1 VRDGNADKRRREEKF
16 KGRFGHQKRAKSAPP
31 RVEPEEKHYERKR
44 EALDKLIGR
53 TGQGVSVTLERAIA
67 ALGAF
72 YFDKPTDRLPPMF
85 TGLAVADRVALAA
98 AVSGL
103 SAKTVRW
110 LVKDFEDTESIMLEE
125 GVRGAAAEAYLRWAR
140 PPEGSKGKAA
150 RVLRGPAGQHY
161 HARLDHAPRRAAV
174 VQGRVRAGLLQVG
187 KILKAWGFK
196 YGKLTR
202 PPRGENI
209 AAPPKEDLRAA
220 AGRGAEARGHPPVHA
235 TQRTAST

>member
-1 VRDGNADKRRREEKF
+1 VRK
-16 KGRFGHQKRAKSAPP
+16 
-31 RVEPEEKHYERKR
+31 EPEEKHYERKR

-53 TGQGVSVTLERAIA
+53 TGQGVSVALERAIA

-72 YFDKPTDRLPPMF
+72 YLDEHTDRLPPMF

-140 PPEGSKGKAA
+140 PPEGSKEKL
-150 RVLRGPAGQHY
+150 RVYFEDQLINSTTPVWIT
-161 HARLDHAPRRAAV
+161 RRV
-174 VQGRVRAGLLQVG
+174 VQQ
-187 KILKAWGFK
+187 WFK
-196 YGKLTR
+196 DEYELDFSRWAKSSR
-202 PPRGENI
+202 
-209 AAPPKEDLRAA
+209 
-220 AGRGAEARGHPPVHA
+220 RGASS
-235 TQRTAST
+235 TAS